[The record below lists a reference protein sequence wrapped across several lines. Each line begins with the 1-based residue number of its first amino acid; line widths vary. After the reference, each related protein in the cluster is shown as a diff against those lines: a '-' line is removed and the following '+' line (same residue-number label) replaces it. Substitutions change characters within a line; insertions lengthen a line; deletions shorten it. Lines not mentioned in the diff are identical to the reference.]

1 MNKYC
6 LACHNDT
13 LKTAGLTLQ
22 TIDAGKVPEGAQT
35 WEKVLHKLRGREMPP
50 AGWPRPD
57 SAAYDT
63 FANYLQ
69 GELDRGAAANPNP
82 GRPVVHRLNRTEYS
96 NAVRDLLALDM
107 TAVDIRS
114 LLPADSSAYGFDNVG
129 EALTAS
135 PLMLEQYL
143 SAARK
148 ITRLA
153 IGDSKLQPVS
163 DTYTLPK
170 FLMQDDRTGEDL
182 PFGTRGGTAVHQYF
196 PADGEYEIKV
206 RLQRN
211 AREYIRGLADAHRL
225 EIRLDGEKIASYTVG
240 GKTFGKDAGI
250 FSRGNL
256 GDPAQEEYER
266 LTGDADLHVRFH
278 AKAGTRIVSV
288 AFLKDQA
295 LPEGPIQ
302 QPLSQVEYSQYKGG
316 LSAVGSVTVGGPY
329 SVTGLSDTASRQRI
343 FICRPSAQNQE
354 SACAEKILSAL
365 ARRAYRRPL
374 THQDT
379 ETLLSFFNA
388 SRKTGRFDEAI
399 GAGIERIL
407 LGPEFL
413 FRVEEDPKN
422 VVVNAAY
429 RVSDYEL
436 ASRLSFFLWS
446 SIPDDEL
453 LNAAARGQLKNPTV
467 LEQQVRRMLQDPR
480 SQALVNNFAGQWLLL
495 RNLRTLQPDPEAF
508 PYFDDN
514 LRDAFQQE
522 TELFFQS
529 IVREDRSVIDLL
541 SANYTYLNQPLAEY
555 YGIPGVYGSHFRRV
569 TLTDEQRG
577 GLLTQGSILTAT
589 SYPNRTAPTL
599 RGKWIMENVLGTPPP
614 PPPPNV
620 PSLAENDQTKALTM
634 RQRMEQHRADP
645 ACATCHVRMDP
656 LGFALENFDGT
667 GAWRNIDSTGTMID
681 SSGVLPDGTKFHG
694 PAELRKL
701 LLSKRDDF
709 AATVTERLLTYALG
723 RGVEYYD
730 QPAIRE
736 ILRESKAND
745 YRWSSL
751 VLAIAKSTPFQM
763 RKAAP
768 AAGQPARTSAELH

>member
-1 MNKYC
+1 
-6 LACHNDT
+6 
-13 LKTAGLTLQ
+13 
-22 TIDAGKVPEGAQT
+22 
-35 WEKVLHKLRGREMPP
+35 
-50 AGWPRPD
+50 
-57 SAAYDT
+57 
-63 FANYLQ
+63 
-69 GELDRGAAANPNP
+69 
-82 GRPVVHRLNRTEYS
+82 
-96 NAVRDLLALDM
+96 
-107 TAVDIRS
+107 
-114 LLPADSSAYGFDNVG
+114 
-129 EALTAS
+129 
-135 PLMLEQYL
+135 
-143 SAARK
+143 
-148 ITRLA
+148 
-153 IGDSKLQPVS
+153 
-163 DTYTLPK
+163 
-170 FLMQDDRTGEDL
+170 
-182 PFGTRGGTAVHQYF
+182 
-196 PADGEYEIKV
+196 
-206 RLQRN
+206 
-211 AREYIRGLADAHRL
+211 
-225 EIRLDGEKIASYTVG
+225 
-240 GKTFGKDAGI
+240 
-250 FSRGNL
+250 
-256 GDPAQEEYER
+256 
-266 LTGDADLHVRFH
+266 
-278 AKAGTRIVSV
+278 
-288 AFLKDQA
+288 
-295 LPEGPIQ
+295 
-302 QPLSQVEYSQYKGG
+302 
-316 LSAVGSVTVGGPY
+316 VTVGGPY
-329 SVTGLSDTASRQRI
+329 SVTGLSGTPSRQRI
-343 FICRPSAQNQE
+343 FICRPSAKEQE
-354 SACAEKILSAL
+354 AGCAEKILTTL

-388 SRKTGRFDEAI
+388 SRKTGTFDAAI

-422 VVVNAAY
+422 FAPNTAY

-453 LNAAARGQLKNPTV
+453 LNAAARGQLKNPAV
-467 LEQQVRRMLQDPR
+467 LEQQVHRMLQDSR
-480 SQALVNNFAGQWLLL
+480 SQALVTNFAGQWLLL

-514 LRDAFQQE
+514 LRDAFQRE

-541 SANYTYLNQPLAEY
+541 SANYTYLNQELAEY

-569 TLTDEQRG
+569 ALSDDQRG

-667 GAWRNIDSTGTMID
+667 GAWRTVDSTGTTID

-730 QPAIRE
+730 QPALRE
-736 ILRESKAND
+736 ILRESKPGD
-745 YRWSSL
+745 YHWSSL
-751 VLAIAKSTPFQM
+751 VLAIVKSTPFQM
-763 RKAAP
+763 RKSAP
-768 AAGQPARTSAELH
+768 AAQQPATTSAGLH